1 MQANF
6 TAPST
11 SPAANQQ
18 APQAATKT
26 SRSDW
31 QKAAESVARNFSTEE
46 FATQLKVQPQTIR
59 AGYCRDGHYL
69 NLRPIK
75 LLNRRLLW
83 PAAEVDALIAGR
95 TVKTPAAD
103 DIAAHHARKASNPAK
118 LPAHIARK
126 AKRLA
131 TANPAVD
138 AGERLTSGTV
148 A

>member
-83 PAAEVDALIAGR
+83 PAAEVDALAAGR
-95 TVKTPAAD
+95 TVKTPDASD
-103 DIAAHHARKASNPAK
+103 LDEHFKRKTSDASK
-118 LPAHIARK
+118 RPAHIVRKAEAAK
-126 AKRLA
+126 AKRL
-131 TANPAVD
+131 TT
-138 AGERLTSGTV
+138 GEV
-148 A
+148 AK

>member
-126 AKRLA
+126 VAAKAQRPNI
-131 TANPAVD
+131 T
-138 AGERLTSGTV
+138 TSDEDE
-148 A
+148 ALL